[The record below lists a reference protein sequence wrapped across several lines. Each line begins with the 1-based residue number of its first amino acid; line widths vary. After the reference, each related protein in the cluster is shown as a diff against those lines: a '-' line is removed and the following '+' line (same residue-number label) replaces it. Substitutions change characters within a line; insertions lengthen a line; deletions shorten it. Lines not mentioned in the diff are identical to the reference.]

1 MSMHFPPALRLVRI
15 GNILFIA
22 IFQILLRYCVI
33 LPILEH
39 QGIEPA
45 LSLSR
50 FILLVI
56 ATTTLAASGNVIND
70 YFDVSAD
77 RINRPEK
84 VIVGQTI
91 NRRTVLLTHVI
102 LTLIGMFTGLFLAFV
117 FRKESYALLF
127 IVVPVILWFY
137 STTLK
142 KQMLIGNLTVAL
154 LIALSAYL
162 VVSMEFTALVRRL
175 GASVVD
181 SQACSMAWFYT
192 SGFAFF
198 ALITNLAREI
208 IKDME
213 DIQGDRACGC
223 HTLPIDMGIGYSK
236 TIVVILEIMT
246 IVAIWAAYLFS
257 TRLSNVP
264 YIEAYLTLLLTVPT
278 IVICFLV
285 VRAQESRQFHRAS
298 LLSKIVMLAGMLL
311 ALYIYLLKF
320 Y

>member
-1 MSMHFPPALRLVRI
+1 MSVKFPPALRLVRI
-15 GNILFIA
+15 GNVLFIA
-22 IFQILLRYCVI
+22 IFQILMRYCVV

-45 LSLSR
+45 LSLER

-56 ATTTLAASGNVIND
+56 ATTALAASGNVIND

-84 VIVGQTI
+84 VVVGQYI

-102 LTLIGMFTGLFLAFV
+102 LTLIGIFTGLFLAFV

-162 VVSMEFTALVRRL
+162 VVSVEFTALTRQL
-175 GASVVD
+175 GTSIVD

-213 DIQGDRACGC
+213 DAEGDRACGC
-223 HTLPIDMGIGYSK
+223 HTLPIEMGVGYSK
-236 TIVVILEIMT
+236 TIVVILEILT
-246 IVAIWAAYLFS
+246 IVAIWAAYFFS
-257 TRLSNVP
+257 SRLSNVP
-264 YIEAYLTLLLTVPT
+264 FIEAYLAVLLTVPSAA
-278 IVICFLV
+278 ICVLV
-285 VRAQESRQFHRAS
+285 VKANSSRQFHKAS
-298 LLSKIVMLAGMLL
+298 LTSKIVMLAGMFM

-320 Y
+320 